1 MIRDSRQQDQI
12 ILEGGLD
19 FETPGAS
26 LTPGRM
32 IACQN
37 YVLGLNQGYS
47 SMPGYERHD
56 GRPEPHKRSGDL
68 AIDRRNAIQ
77 PVPGSGPVRGVHVHN
92 GYLFAIRN
100 TEDGSAAKLWRA
112 VSNGW
117 QDFTGTNLPLL
128 PNGRAQFVSY
138 NFAANPFGVMVFVDG
153 VNKAKLLRFISE
165 SQSYLEEIT
174 LPGDATPPVAVAANN
189 NILYLATERGSLYYS
204 AVGDPRNFDPVGG
217 LAGEIAVGGK
227 VTGLYPLV
235 GGALCIQM
243 QNQIS
248 VLYGSS
254 EADLQ
259 KKDLRLHDDKSGA
272 IAFSSLSYNDLYFLG
287 DRGITSLSATQ
298 SFGSFQSGAFSKGI
312 TPFIQSRKP
321 YFTCAVAALDR
332 NQLRWAFNSPATQLQ
347 GSEVITA
354 TFSGNKLAGFT
365 RQVLGFKATCAA
377 SGEMRTGEPAVFMGS
392 TDGWVYR
399 MDVGTSF
406 DGLPIQAYFMTA
418 FANSRQPGRK
428 KAFKQATINVQSD
441 GPVPIKA
448 KPVFDF
454 GASDVMAHRVEAI
467 DVIGGAT
474 NFDEANWDSFT
485 WSAPHLNEAHVEI
498 RGRGQNLA
506 MLISS
511 TSADA
516 KPHSISDILVTY
528 TLGGLRL

>member
-77 PVPGSGPVRGVHVHN
+77 PVPGSGPVRGVHIHN
-92 GYLFAIRN
+92 GYLYAVRN
-100 TEDGSAAKLWRA
+100 TEDGTGARIFRA
-112 VSNGW
+112 ISTGW
-117 QDFTGTNLPLL
+117 QDIGLPML
-128 PNGRAQFVSY
+128 PNGRMQFVSH
-138 NFAANPFGVMVFVDG
+138 NFAGNTFGFMAFVDG
-153 VNKAKLLRFISE
+153 VNPLRIIHFTSATGGYYEPI
-165 SQSYLEEIT
+165 QGLDD
-174 LPGDATPPVAVAANN
+174 PTPPVAVAANN
-189 NILYLATERGSLYYS
+189 NILYVATERGSLYYS
-204 AVGDPRNFDPVGG
+204 LAGQPGNFRGDLG
-217 LAGEIAVGGK
+217 AGEIAVGGK
-227 VTGLYPLV
+227 ITGLAPLV

-332 NQLRWAFNSPATQLQ
+332 NQLRWVFNSPATQLQ